1 LIEQVQWNID
11 VENEAMIRKT
21 SLRKINDDWRGF
33 KTKLTNRYVRTNKS
47 PLQKYSKWMKA
58 EKWEL
63 FKQQKMSEAFQV
75 HFKQLPTL

>member
-11 VENEAMIRKT
+11 VENEAMVRKT
-21 SLRKINDDWRGF
+21 SLRKINDDWRNF
-33 KTKLTNRYVRTNKS
+33 KTTLTNKYVRTNKS
-47 PLQKYSKWMKA
+47 PLQKYSKWMNA
-58 EKWEL
+58 EKWEV